1 MDSLTPEQQD
11 ALNRTKM
18 AMRINNEKYIREHTE
33 LKHLISIF
41 MAKLLKDKPED
52 TVAYA
57 VQYFTQPD
65 LKEMIEKE
73 ILSPATFDS

>member
-1 MDSLTPEQQD
+1 
-11 ALNRTKM
+11 M

-52 TVAYA
+52 T
-57 VQYFTQPD
+57 
-65 LKEMIEKE
+65 
-73 ILSPATFDS
+73 

>member
-18 AMRINNEKYIREHTE
+18 EMRIKNEKFIREHTE

-41 MAKLLKDKPED
+41 MAKLLKDKVRVVCCGARALRKREF
-52 TVAYA
+52 V
-57 VQYFTQPD
+57 F
-65 LKEMIEKE
+65 
-73 ILSPATFDS
+73 

>member
-41 MAKLLKDKPED
+41 MAKLLKDK
-52 TVAYA
+52 VRALLWHKGGLWRKR
-57 VQYFTQPD
+57 FG
-65 LKEMIEKE
+65 
-73 ILSPATFDS
+73 SRR